1 MQYSWGVCVSAE
13 AADPINATDKE
24 PQNGDANEDAAA
36 MSGDDLEPEDTEQA
50 VDDDGTGQLAAAEGS
65 GQPAILSIAAAPDG

>member
-1 MQYSWGVCVSAE
+1 MQYNGLPVSAE
-13 AADPINATDKE
+13 AADPIKATDEE
-24 PQNGDANEDAAA
+24 PQNGDANEGAAG

-50 VDDDGTGQLAAAEGS
+50 VDDNGTGQLAAAEGS